1 MQMKKL
7 VLAFMAVLVSVVA
20 AVAQTPKEIVDRME
34 AEMNSHAGEGI
45 AMTVDIKIP
54 ILGTA
59 TSRSYVYGSKLRVEM
74 KMMSVQVVTWSDG
87 ETSWTY
93 VSKDNSLTIQS
104 AGHKKANTGDV
115 ELFMG
120 ITDGYD
126 VSMKKETADAW
137 HLLCKKSKGNKDEDD
152 PKTMDLVVSKKNY
165 YPLSLKASMSGM
177 TMTMREISF
186 DVTEADVTFD
196 IAKYPGVKIIRK

>member
-7 VLAFMAVLVSVVA
+7 VLAFMAVLVAVVA

-74 KMMSVQVVTWSDG
+74 KMMGVQTVTWSDG

-93 VSKDNSLTIQS
+93 VSKDNSLTIRS

-177 TMTMREISF
+177 TMTMRDISF

>member
-1 MQMKKL
+1 MKKL
-7 VLAFMAVLVSVVA
+7 VLAFMAVWAAVVA
-20 AVAQTPKEIVDRME
+20 AVAQTPEEIVSRME

-74 KMMSVQVVTWSDG
+74 KMMGAQVVTWSDG

-93 VSKDNSLTIQS
+93 VSKDNSLIIRS
-104 AGHKKANTGDV
+104 AGHKKANTGNV

-126 VSMKKETADAW
+126 VSRKKETADAW

-177 TMTMREISF
+177 TMTMRDISF

>member
-7 VLAFMAVLVSVVA
+7 VLAFMAVWAAVVA
-20 AVAQTPKEIVDRME
+20 AVAQTPEEIVSRME

-74 KMMSVQVVTWSDG
+74 KMMGVQTVTWSDG

-93 VSKDNSLTIQS
+93 VSKDNSLTIRS

-177 TMTMREISF
+177 TMTMRDISF

-196 IAKYPGVKIIRK
+196 PSKFPGVKIIRK

>member
-7 VLAFMAVLVSVVA
+7 VLAFMAVLVAVVA

-126 VSMKKETADAW
+126 VLMKKETADAW
-137 HLLCKKSKGNKDEDD
+137 YLLCKKSKGNKDEDD

>member
-1 MQMKKL
+1 MKKL
-7 VLAFMAVLVSVVA
+7 VLAFMAVWVAVVA

-186 DVTEADVTFD
+186 DVTEADDTFD

>member
-7 VLAFMAVLVSVVA
+7 VLAFMAVWAAVVA
-20 AVAQTPKEIVDRME
+20 AVAQTPEDIVSRME

-74 KMMSVQVVTWSDG
+74 KMMGTQVVTWSDG

-93 VSKDNSLTIQS
+93 VSKDNSLTIKS

-177 TMTMREISF
+177 TMTMRDISF

-196 IAKYPGVKIIRK
+196 PSKFPGVKIIRK

>member
-7 VLAFMAVLVSVVA
+7 VLAFMAVWAAVVA

-74 KMMSVQVVTWSDG
+74 KMMGVQVVTWSDG

-126 VSMKKETADAW
+126 VLMKKETADAW

-177 TMTMREISF
+177 TMTMRDISF

-196 IAKYPGVKIIRK
+196 IAKYPGVKIVRK

>member
-7 VLAFMAVLVSVVA
+7 VLAFMAVWVAVVA
-20 AVAQTPKEIVDRME
+20 AVAQTPEEIVSRME
-34 AEMNSHAGEGI
+34 AEMNSHVSEGV

-93 VSKDNSLTIQS
+93 VSKDNSLTIRS

-126 VSMKKETADAW
+126 VSMKKETAGAW

>member
-7 VLAFMAVLVSVVA
+7 VLAFMAVLAAVVA

-74 KMMSVQVVTWSDG
+74 KMMGVQVVTWSDG

-126 VSMKKETADAW
+126 VSMKKETAGAW

>member
-7 VLAFMAVLVSVVA
+7 VLAFMAVWVAVVA

-74 KMMSVQVVTWSDG
+74 KMMGVQVVTWSDG

>member
-7 VLAFMAVLVSVVA
+7 VLAFMAVWAAVVA
-20 AVAQTPKEIVDRME
+20 AVAQTPEEIVSRME

-74 KMMSVQVVTWSDG
+74 KMMGAQVVTWSDG

-177 TMTMREISF
+177 TMTMRDISF
-186 DVTEADVTFD
+186 DVTETDVTFD
-196 IAKYPGVKIIRK
+196 PSKFPGVKIIRK

>member
-7 VLAFMAVLVSVVA
+7 VLAFMAVWAAVVA

-74 KMMSVQVVTWSDG
+74 KMMGVQVVTWSDG

-104 AGHKKANTGDV
+104 AGHKKANAGDT

>member
-1 MQMKKL
+1 MKKL
-7 VLAFMAVLVSVVA
+7 VLAFMAVLVAVVA

-34 AEMNSHAGEGI
+34 AEMNSHAGEGL

-54 ILGTA
+54 ILGTS

-74 KMMSVQVVTWSDG
+74 KMMGVQVVTWSDG

-104 AGHKKANTGDV
+104 AGHKKANTGDT

-165 YPLSLKASMSGM
+165 YPQSLKASMSGM
-177 TMTMREISF
+177 TMTMRDISF
-186 DVTEADVTFD
+186 GVTEADVTFD